1 VTTLVL
7 IVEQS
12 SKRKRTRTRKSL
24 HHEALL
30 EVLEGLV
37 LRVRLVAHLV
47 VPNVAL
53 LEVPV
58 DQDHLAALREAV
70 LPAVQREV
78 VRLAVQRKAALQKAA
93 HLEALREVVHPEALR
108 EVVHRKAPTEV
119 PHADY
124 E

>member
-12 SKRKRTRTRKSL
+12 SKRKRKSL
-24 HHEALL
+24 HHEALQ

-37 LRVRLVAHLV
+37 LLVRLVAHLV
-47 VPNVAL
+47 VLNVAL

-70 LPAVQREV
+70 LPAVEIEV

-93 HLEALREVVHPEALR
+93 HLEALRGEVHPEVPR
-108 EVVHRKAPTEV
+108 EVGHLKVLTEV
-119 PHADY
+119 LLADY

>member
-1 VTTLVL
+1 MTTLVL

-12 SKRKRTRTRKSL
+12 SKRKRKRKSL
-24 HHEALL
+24 HQEPLQ

-47 VPNVAL
+47 VLNVAL
-53 LEVPV
+53 LEVLV

-70 LPAVQREV
+70 LPAVEIEV

-93 HLEALREVVHPEALR
+93 HLEALRGEVHPEVPR
-108 EVVHRKAPTEV
+108 EVGHLKVLTEV
-119 PHADY
+119 LLADY

>member
-12 SKRKRTRTRKSL
+12 SKRKRKSL
-24 HHEALL
+24 HQEPLQ

-47 VPNVAL
+47 ALNVAL
-53 LEVPV
+53 LEVLV

-78 VRLAVQRKAALQKAA
+78 VHLGVQRKAALQKAA
-93 HLEALREVVHPEALR
+93 HLEVQRGEVHPEVPR
-108 EVVHRKAPTEV
+108 EVGHLKVPTEALL
-119 PHADY
+119 ADY